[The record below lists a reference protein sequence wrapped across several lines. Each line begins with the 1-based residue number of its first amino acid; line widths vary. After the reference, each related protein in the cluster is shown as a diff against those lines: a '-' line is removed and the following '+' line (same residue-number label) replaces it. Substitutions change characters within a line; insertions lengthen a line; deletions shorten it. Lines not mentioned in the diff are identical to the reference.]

1 MLHRYGM
8 TLIELLF
15 AIIIISI
22 TIMTIPSMMSV
33 ASSVTKSELVD
44 EDILKRTSAELLK
57 VSQAR
62 WDAKYQDVNGTSGDA
77 EFRFLPIS
85 SSECLNGK
93 RRNPDSNQFCSTDT
107 PTAPIPTTGSKD
119 LSQGIEQFNNIDY
132 NLTVDATTDYSVP
145 ISYKVFYVNY
155 TPATPV
161 SGTETVTW
169 RLGSTTNLTPNSV
182 TGPTHLK
189 AVVARTND
197 SSREIDMVFTFF
209 KSNTGKSQ

>member
-15 AIIIISI
+15 AIIIMGI

-33 ASSVTKSELVD
+33 AASVTKSELVD
-44 EDILKRTSAELLK
+44 EDILKRTAMELLK

-62 WDAKYQDVNGTSGDA
+62 WDENYKDINGTSGDA
-77 EFRFLPIS
+77 EFKFLPINAS
-85 SSECLNGK
+85 DCPNGHRK
-93 RRNPDSNQFCSTDT
+93 NPDSNQICSTDS
-107 PTAPIPTTGSKD
+107 PSAIPTTGNKN

-132 NLTVDATTDYSVP
+132 NLTVDATTDYDVP
-145 ISYKVFYVNY
+145 IFYRVFYVNY
-155 TPATPV
+155 TPASPV
-161 SGTETVTW
+161 GGTETVTW
-169 RLGSTTNLTPNSV
+169 RLGSTTNLSPNSV

-197 SSREIDMVFTFF
+197 PTREIDMVFTFF
-209 KSNTGKSQ
+209 KSNTGKYQ